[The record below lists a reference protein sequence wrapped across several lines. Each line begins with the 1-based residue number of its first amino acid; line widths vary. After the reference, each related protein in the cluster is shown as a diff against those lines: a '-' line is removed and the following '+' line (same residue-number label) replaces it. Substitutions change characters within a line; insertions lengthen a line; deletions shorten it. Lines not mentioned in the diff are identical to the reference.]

1 MKLKKSLNN
10 NLKKIFEKELRTK
23 INLKSKIYDFN
34 NWDSLANFNILLML
48 ESKFRI
54 KFTAKEFNNLNSFQE
69 ILKIVQKKI

>member
-1 MKLKKSLNN
+1 MKLKKSLTN